1 MDACGGDN
9 TTGGSDDVSGRD
21 SDRGL
26 DSGLVTIGWTIC
38 HGLVFVFRFVVFS
51 DGRSGGIC

>member
-38 HGLVFVFRFVVFS
+38 HGFFSFRGF
-51 DGRSGGIC
+51 